1 LQSNLLLPPTLT
13 MARTKQTNRKR
24 PGKGLV
30 AAAKTA
36 AVAAAAAEAEAEAA
50 PAPVMTAEEFFN
62 QTLQRSVPTGEKL
75 DDVQAA
81 NPVSIVSFF
90 LIC

>member
-1 LQSNLLLPPTLT
+1 

-36 AVAAAAAEAEAEAA
+36 AVAAAAAAAAAEAEAEAA

-75 DDVQAA
+75 DDVQPA

>member
-1 LQSNLLLPPTLT
+1 

-36 AVAAAAAEAEAEAA
+36 AVAAAAAEAEAA

-75 DDVQAA
+75 DDVQPA

>member
-1 LQSNLLLPPTLT
+1 

-36 AVAAAAAEAEAEAA
+36 AVAAAAAEAEAEAEAA

-75 DDVQAA
+75 DDVQPA

>member
-1 LQSNLLLPPTLT
+1 

-36 AVAAAAAEAEAEAA
+36 AVAVAAAAAAAEAEAEAEAEAA

-62 QTLQRSVPTGEKL
+62 QTLQRSVPTGKKL
-75 DDVQAA
+75 DDAEAA